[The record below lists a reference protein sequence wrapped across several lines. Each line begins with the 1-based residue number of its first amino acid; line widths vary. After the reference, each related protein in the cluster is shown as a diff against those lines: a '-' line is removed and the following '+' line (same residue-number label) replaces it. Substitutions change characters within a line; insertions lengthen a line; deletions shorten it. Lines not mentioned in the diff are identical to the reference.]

1 MQLEAAFLM
10 TLKAAGEPD
19 RARRFTNQRE
29 PRATVTPFGKRL
41 DLRTRTVP
49 LPDMRPG
56 KAPVSDNRFPD
67 LSADHGPLWIPLR
80 HR

>member
-1 MQLEAAFLM
+1 MSRIEQGGSRTSVNHAPTM
-10 TLKAAGEPD
+10 
-19 RARRFTNQRE
+19 
-29 PRATVTPFGKRL
+29 TPFGKRL